1 MKVLIVLGVV
11 VLLTGGGLAVMN
23 NACKSSPRAWCGS
36 MSRTSGKLCCWSAPA
51 SAIDRYSA
59 VRHRVEANS
68 APYTAARCQS
78 RTDPMPQDRRPELFL
93 PLIP

>member
-23 NACKSSPRAWCGS
+23 NARAALARGAARCPNCVLLERSCLGYRPILGS
-36 MSRTSGKLCCWSAPA
+36 EA
-51 SAIDRYSA
+51 SCRSD
-59 VRHRVEANS
+59 S

>member
-36 MSRTSGKLCCWSAPA
+36 MSKLCAAGALLPRLSTDTRSEA
-51 SAIDRYSA
+51 SCRS
-59 VRHRVEANS
+59 NS